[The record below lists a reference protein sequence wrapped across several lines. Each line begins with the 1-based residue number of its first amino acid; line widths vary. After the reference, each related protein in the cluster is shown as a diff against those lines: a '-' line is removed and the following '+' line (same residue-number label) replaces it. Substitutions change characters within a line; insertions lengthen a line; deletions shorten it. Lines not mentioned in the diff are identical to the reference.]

1 MFLATAVISTL
12 LSALLVFAALRKLS
26 HRPQVVA
33 SYAKVGVPETRL
45 NALAGLL
52 LAGAGGLLAGLAW
65 GPLGIL
71 AAACLVLYFGLA
83 VGAHVRY
90 DDLANLP
97 APALML
103 LLAVAALLLRVG
115 TL

>member
-33 SYAKVGVPETRL
+33 SYAKVGVPEARL

-52 LAGAGGLLAGLAW
+52 LAGAGGLLTGLAW
-65 GPLGIL
+65 GPVGIL
-71 AAACLVLYFGLA
+71 AAGCLVSYFGLA

-103 LLAVAALLLRVG
+103 LLALAALLLRVA